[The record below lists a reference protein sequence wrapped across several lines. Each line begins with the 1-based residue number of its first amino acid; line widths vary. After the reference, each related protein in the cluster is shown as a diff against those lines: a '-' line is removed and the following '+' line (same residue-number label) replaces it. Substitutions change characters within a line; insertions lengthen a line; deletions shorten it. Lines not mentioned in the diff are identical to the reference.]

1 MAASVHNA
9 INSFEIAEQ
18 DRVTLEL
25 MNWEDTATI
34 IGILSSILVLISSAQ
49 SRELLRCK
57 YTEEERQTEDLPRPA
72 ATALMSAALGI
83 VSVAVLSWA
92 AIRRLNERAKQQ
104 QEEESDSITGALWPN
119 IAIVIGFMLTL
130 AATGLKAAGVGA
142 RYAEEA
148 QVVIL

>member
-9 INSFEIAEQ
+9 INSFEIADQ
-18 DRVTLEL
+18 DRLTLEL
-25 MNWEDTATI
+25 LNWEDAATI
-34 IGILSSILVLISSAQ
+34 IGIISSFLVLISSAQ
-49 SRELLRCK
+49 SRQLLRCK
-57 YTEEERQTEDLPRPA
+57 YTKAERQDDATLPRPA

-83 VSVAVLSWA
+83 VSVGVLSWA
-92 AIRRLNERAKQQ
+92 ALRRLQERAAQQQ
-104 QEEESDSITGALWPN
+104 QEENGDDTALWPN

-148 QVVIL
+148 RVVII